1 MSSLRP
7 TSLSDAALLQRLDSL
22 SSNSEPSSP
31 TSQVG
36 VVQTTVTFAPAPTKN
51 NFSTKPL
58 PITISNSQ
66 YKNNNNN
73 VSVPFNDYLNGSD
86 NAPSEPVNAENIDSK
101 KGISIICC
109 RIISDFLILG
119 CVALPVLAFHLW
131 GTPYKR
137 GFFCGDKSL
146 KHPFKKNTVDNWMLF
161 LMCFVIPISLITTV
175 EFFLS
180 HYNRTHGLCNVTFQR
195 YFFCGLEIADWI
207 VESYKKIG
215 LLIFGSGVGQLTMDI
230 AKYSIGRLRPHF
242 FAVCQPAMTDGSTC
256 NDSVN
261 ADRYIEEFICTG
273 NATPR
278 MLKQMSLSF
287 PSGHSSFA
295 CFAMVYI
302 TVYLEKRM
310 TWERCKMVK
319 HFIQFLL
326 LMFAW
331 YTGLTRISD
340 NQHHTTDVLA
350 GSAIGAFYAIV
361 LVRFRNKNDI
371 VALPK
376 HVKLFLDTNNVVTK
390 DSNTHLRWNHHHSLR
405 N

>member
-7 TSLSDAALLQRLDSL
+7 TSISDAALLPRLDNL

-31 TSQVG
+31 ISQVG
-36 VVQTTVTFAPAPTKN
+36 MVQTTVAFAPPPTKT

-58 PITISNSQ
+58 PVIISSSQ

-73 VSVPFNDYLNGSD
+73 VSLTVNGYLNGSD
-86 NAPSEPVNAENIDSK
+86 NASSEPVNATNMNFKI
-101 KGISIICC
+101 GMSIICY
-109 RIISDFLILG
+109 RIISDLLILG
-119 CVALPVLAFHLW
+119 CVGLPILAFHLW

-137 GFFCGDKSL
+137 GFFCDDKSL
-146 KHPFKKNTVDNWMLF
+146 KYPFKKNTVDNWMLF
-161 LMCFVIPISLITTV
+161 LMCFIIPISIITTV

-180 HYNRTHGLCNVTFQR
+180 QYNRTHGLCNMTYQR
-195 YFFCGLEIADWI
+195 YFIWQLEIADWI

-215 LLIFGSGVGQLTMDI
+215 LLIFGSGVGQLTMEI

-242 FAVCQPAMTDGSTC
+242 FAVCEPVMVDSSTC
-256 NDSVN
+256 NDTVN

-273 NATPR
+273 DATPR
-278 MLKQMSLSF
+278 MIKQMSLSF
-287 PSGHSSFA
+287 PSGHASFA

-302 TVYLEKRM
+302 TIYLEKRM

-326 LMFAW
+326 LMFSW

-340 NQHHTTDVLA
+340 NQHHTTDVLS
-350 GSAIGAFYAIV
+350 GFAIGAFYAIV
-361 LVRFRNKNDI
+361 LTR
-371 VALPK
+371 
-376 HVKLFLDTNNVVTK
+376 TM
-390 DSNTHLRWNHHHSLR
+390 W
-405 N
+405 